1 MVSAAVLAFVWTS
14 GDLRAQCTESLMF
27 SANLT
32 ANDSYT
38 DSLLLFGDL
47 TSMTVNLDV
56 VTEGGSYPSDLMM
69 YIYAADGDCIVWGGW
84 NVLPEPGCTDLG
96 TGTGGAWPGEWNTTA
111 DGFYT
116 ATFDLTPYGLTGAG
130 YWSVTVV
137 NAYTCLLYT
146 SPSPRD

>member
-1 MVSAAVLAFVWTS
+1 MKTILHMASAAVLAFVWTS

-38 DSLLLFGDL
+38 DSLLLSGDL

-69 YIYAADGDCIVWGGW
+69 YIL
-84 NVLPEPGCTDLG
+84 LPTAIASCGEAGTSSRNLG
-96 TGTGGAWPGEWNTTA
+96 AQTSAQVRVGHGQASGTPPSM
-111 DGFYT
+111 GFT
-116 ATFDLTPYGLTGAG
+116 LLRLTSRLM
-130 YWSVTVV
+130 
-137 NAYTCLLYT
+137 
-146 SPSPRD
+146 D

>member
-1 MVSAAVLAFVWTS
+1 MKTILHMAFAAVLAFVWTS

-69 YIYAADGDCIVWGGW
+69 YIYAADGDCIVW
-84 NVLPEPGCTDLG
+84 
-96 TGTGGAWPGEWNTTA
+96 
-111 DGFYT
+111 
-116 ATFDLTPYGLTGAG
+116 
-130 YWSVTVV
+130 
-137 NAYTCLLYT
+137 
-146 SPSPRD
+146 

>member
-1 MVSAAVLAFVWTS
+1 
-14 GDLRAQCTESLMF
+14 MF

-84 NVLPEPGCTDLG
+84 NVLPEPGMHR
-96 TGTGGAWPGEWNTTA
+96 PRHR
-111 DGFYT
+111 
-116 ATFDLTPYGLTGAG
+116 YGWGMARRVEHHRRWVLHC
-130 YWSVTVV
+130 YV
-137 NAYTCLLYT
+137 
-146 SPSPRD
+146 